1 MNLIID
7 VGNSFVKI
15 AVYEFKT
22 LIFKGVFKNIDV
34 LNQLQ
39 SITID
44 FPDIKSAIC
53 SSVGCLSDSVLSYL
67 KENYELF
74 FLSHNLNIPFVNKYK
89 TPHSLGVDRIALA
102 AAATVEYPGKNV
114 LVIDAGTC
122 VTYDFK
128 NFHEE
133 YLGGAISPG
142 LAMRYKSLNYFTEKL
157 PSLKL
162 TKTENLIGNDTE
174 SSIHSGVINGMVSE
188 IDGVIDLYKV
198 KFDDLTIVLTGG
210 DAEFLSLRLK
220 NSIFAN
226 SNFLLDGLNHLL
238 EFNLNE

>member
-1 MNLIID
+1 MNLIVD

-15 AVYEFKT
+15 AVYESKT
-22 LIFKGVFKNIDV
+22 LIFKGTFKNFDV

-39 SITID
+39 SIIVD
-44 FPDIKSAIC
+44 FPDIKNAIY

-67 KENYELF
+67 KVNFELV
-74 FLSHNLNIPFVNKYK
+74 FLSHNLNTPFVNKYN
-89 TPHSLGVDRIALA
+89 TPQSLGVDRIALA
-102 AAATVEYPGKNV
+102 TAATVDFPGKNV

-122 VTYDFK
+122 ITYDFK

-142 LAMRYKSLNYFTEKL
+142 LEMRYKSLNYFTKEL
-157 PSLKL
+157 PLLKL
-162 TKTENLIGNDTE
+162 VNVEDLIGNDTE
-174 SSIHSGVINGMVSE
+174 SSMHSGVINGMISE
-188 IDGVIDLYKV
+188 IDGVIDRYKA